1 MPVLKRKFKKVI
13 NNISY
18 DIYMKTSADLVDYNN
33 DKSVKDIIDE
43 LAARIETLESSGVG
57 GGGGT
62 VNAPVR
68 GVDYWTEDDINAIKQ
83 YCEEVILGGEW

>member
-1 MPVLKRKFKKVI
+1 MPILKRKFKKVI

-18 DIYMKTSADLVDYNN
+18 DIYMKTSADLVDYGN

-43 LAARIETLESSGVG
+43 LVARIETLESSGVG
-57 GGGGT
+57 GGSGS
-62 VNAPVR
+62 APVR

>member
-18 DIYMKTSADLVDYNN
+18 DIYMKTSADLVDYSN

-43 LAARIETLESSGVG
+43 LKARIETLESSGG
-57 GGGGT
+57 GRT
-62 VNAPVR
+62 PVR

-83 YCEEVILGGEW
+83 YCEEAILGGEW

>member
-18 DIYMKTSADLVDYNN
+18 DIYMKTSADLVDYSN

-57 GGGGT
+57 GGT
-62 VNAPVR
+62 ANAPVR

-83 YCEEVILGGEW
+83 YCEEAILGGEW